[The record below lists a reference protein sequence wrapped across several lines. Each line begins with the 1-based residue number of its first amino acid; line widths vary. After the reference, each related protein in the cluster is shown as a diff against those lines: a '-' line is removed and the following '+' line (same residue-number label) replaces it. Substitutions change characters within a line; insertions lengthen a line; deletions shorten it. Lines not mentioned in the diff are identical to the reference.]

1 MLSKLNKYSKP
12 GLTNHFNL
20 SRSPKLSILIKRVP
34 IPQSYR
40 TSTFLAVST
49 LSTHHSPLTTHHS
62 SLITH
67 HSSLITHHSSLIT
80 HHSSLIINDVSSLE
94 TKCKDERSLK
104 STFRRSHQPISEL
117 STRDGRSLPGTK
129 KEHYPSPDDMRKRFP
144 SLDRIVSERG
154 LEIQRKVTLSDDEI
168 LYWFVESA
176 VAGMA
181 STYAASHSSEREFR
195 EVYFRRQY
203 SLMLSIKPEWA
214 TRKRKEITELLH
226 SQRSERG

>member
-49 LSTHHSPLTTHHS
+49 LSTHHSPLT
-62 SLITH
+62 TH

>member
-62 SLITH
+62 PLITHHSSLITH

-80 HHSSLIINDVSSLE
+80 HHSSLI
-94 TKCKDERSLK
+94 T
-104 STFRRSHQPISEL
+104 H
-117 STRDGRSLPGTK
+117 
-129 KEHYPSPDDMRKRFP
+129 
-144 SLDRIVSERG
+144 
-154 LEIQRKVTLSDDEI
+154 
-168 LYWFVESA
+168 
-176 VAGMA
+176 
-181 STYAASHSSEREFR
+181 HSSSMMFPAWKQSARTNVVSRAPFDA
-195 EVYFRRQY
+195 
-203 SLMLSIKPEWA
+203 A
-214 TRKRKEITELLH
+214 T
-226 SQRSERG
+226 SQFPN

>member
-20 SRSPKLSILIKRVP
+20 SRSPKLFILIKRVP

-49 LSTHHSPLTTHHS
+49 LSTHHS
-62 SLITH
+62 
-67 HSSLITHHSSLIT
+67 SLITHHSSLIT
-80 HHSSLIINDVSSLE
+80 HHSSLIIYDVSSLE

-181 STYAASHSSEREFR
+181 STYAARHSSEREFR